1 MLKIILVGI
10 SGVALGASAISYI
23 NYTNNQSMEEKYA
36 YLQRD
41 VKQLTEEI
49 SALSNKIEIQAI
61 ASTNKKGMN
70 LTNIVKSNKVT
81 STMLQSDL
89 SSTERSVAKAE
100 QQKLALQKQTRKKYL
115 GNSMATN

>member
-23 NYTNNQSMEEKYA
+23 NYTNNQSMEERYV

-49 SALSNKIEIQAI
+49 SALSNKIEIQAVESSNQKSINRTNLVKNNKI
-61 ASTNKKGMN
+61 APNN
-70 LTNIVKSNKVT
+70 Y
-81 STMLQSDL
+81 QSD
-89 SSTERSVAKAE
+89 SSNTERSVTKAE
-100 QQKLALQKQTRKKYL
+100 QQKLALQKQTRKKCL
-115 GNSMATN
+115 GSSMATN

>member
-23 NYTNNQSMEEKYA
+23 NYTNNQSMEEKYV

-49 SALSNKIEIQAI
+49 SALSNKIE
-61 ASTNKKGMN
+61 NKLLRAPIK
-70 LTNIVKSNKVT
+70 KV
-81 STMLQSDL
+81 
-89 SSTERSVAKAE
+89 
-100 QQKLALQKQTRKKYL
+100 
-115 GNSMATN
+115 

>member
-1 MLKIILVGI
+1 
-10 SGVALGASAISYI
+10 
-23 NYTNNQSMEEKYA
+23 
-36 YLQRD
+36 
-41 VKQLTEEI
+41 
-49 SALSNKIEIQAI
+49 
-61 ASTNKKGMN
+61 MN

-100 QQKLALQKQTRKKYL
+100 QQKIALQKQTRKKYL